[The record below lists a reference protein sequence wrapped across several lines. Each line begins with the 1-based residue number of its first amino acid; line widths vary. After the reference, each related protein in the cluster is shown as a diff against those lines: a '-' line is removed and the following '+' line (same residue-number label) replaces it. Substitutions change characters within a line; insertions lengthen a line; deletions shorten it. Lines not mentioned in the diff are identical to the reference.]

1 MQNAFRKKLIRL
13 LFFLISL
20 PVLTQAQSPNYFRTQ
35 VLRDQFRWLW
45 IGELK
50 FSSRFLR
57 QSDFN
62 FSNVF
67 SSDLLSASDEEN
79 KWKDNN
85 NLAMDWFYPISTK
98 LFTRTILTSQIFSDE
113 NTRTEFHKNILAQEL
128 SVQLHPKVKFKPAL
142 GWTVEE
148 VFGTQDQG
156 WYSQVGLVVSKLD
169 INGYVNTTDFNS
181 VIKGFP
187 GRKNQTHSIYTGWQK
202 QFSNVANDSLWLGY
216 QFSEKRYYLIGG
228 IDQEQVII
236 NDRFINNLLNYRT
249 SSSSR
254 FTLLTSF
261 KNRDID
267 QSNPDF
273 NNRRKEI
280 LFSNQFDYR
289 IFKGPMSAF
298 FGILFSQII
307 NDNPGIQ
314 TDIDALQS
322 ALTGRLVY
330 RPTSKDVFR
339 GRISYSKFEYDTPDE
354 NNVDDRDEQRYI
366 IDGSYQHFFSP
377 FFSLKLTGNL
387 YLYHQIFIN
396 ALRSG
401 NNNWNRIYQL
411 ALNSNHNVG
420 ESFQHRNQLKIWA
433 YYTVFDFDEILPQ
446 TRSFIFRRLAYADTL
461 TFKLTEEMFLNTVFQ
476 WESEDN
482 GTFFKQRFAQQINN
496 KLSAYFINF
505 SLYHTNIHGFELYTG
520 IHFFWRNEWNYVREN
535 RKTRE
540 FRDISPRITLI
551 YSGNSRLILF
561 ATYAPHQTTNFG
573 TDRLFFTTARLSIQY
588 FL

>member
-1 MQNAFRKKLIRL
+1 MQNAFRKKLIL
-13 LFFLISL
+13 IIIFLISL
-20 PVLTQAQSPNYFRTQ
+20 TILTQAQSANYFRTQ
-35 VLRDQFRWLW
+35 VLRDQFRWFW
-45 IGELK
+45 VGELK

-57 QSDFN
+57 QSDFH
-62 FSNVF
+62 FRDVYT
-67 SSDLLSASDEEN
+67 SDLLSASDEEN
-79 KWKDNN
+79 KWKDDN
-85 NLAMDWFYPISTK
+85 NLAMDWFHPISTK

-113 NTRTEFHKNILAQEL
+113 NTQTEFHKNIIAQEF
-128 SVQLHPKVKFKPAL
+128 SFQFHPKVKFKPAL
-142 GWTVEE
+142 GWTIEE

-156 WYSQVGLVVSKLD
+156 WYSQVDLALNKLD
-169 INGYVNTTDFNS
+169 IGGYINTTDFNS

-187 GRKNQTHSIYTGWQK
+187 GRKNQAHSIYTGWQK
-202 QFSNVANDSLWLGY
+202 EFSNVANDSLWLGY

-228 IDQEQVII
+228 INQEQVII

-249 SSSSR
+249 TSNSR
-254 FTLLTSF
+254 FSLLTSF

-289 IFKGPMSAF
+289 VLKEPLSAF
-298 FGILFSQII
+298 FGMMFSQII

-322 ALTGRLVY
+322 ALTGRVVF
-330 RPTSKDVFR
+330 RPTSKDIFH
-339 GRISYSKFEYDTPDE
+339 GRITYSKFEYDTPDE

-366 IDGSYQHFFSP
+366 MDGSYQHIFSP
-377 FFSLKLTGNL
+377 FFSLRVTGKL

-411 ALNSNHNVG
+411 ALNSSHKIG
-420 ESFQHRNQLKIWA
+420 ESFQHRNQLKILA
-433 YYTVFDFDEILPQ
+433 NYTVFDFDEILPQ
-446 TRSFIFRRLAYADTL
+446 TRSFIFRRLAYTDTL
-461 TFKLTEEMFLNTVFQ
+461 TFRLTKEMFFNTVFQ

-482 GTFFKQRFAQQINN
+482 GTFFKQKFAQQINN
-496 KLSAYFINF
+496 RLSAYFVNF

-520 IHFFWRNEWNYVREN
+520 IHFFWRDEWNYVREE
-535 RKTRE
+535 RKIRE

-551 YSGNSRLILF
+551 YSGNSRLTLF

-573 TDRLFFTTARLSIQY
+573 TDRLFFTTARLNIQY